1 MGGAKLLWGVVCDA
15 SVFRALF
22 PDQPRR
28 LDSQQ
33 QQGPAPAD
41 LPLISPVNMELRTI
55 LPAVLCISAAC
66 LQAACGTAPRR
77 GPKVTEKVGADAALA
92 CVKPTL
98 HYFCVRRLLR
108 TANGHTR
115 AHTWRGWAKRMFV
128 IKRGK
133 MNLKPFKHRSFQ
145 KALYPSRTHARMLSC
160 TRVHS
165 DESVPPPRV
174 VHAQMRTPKGNPF
187 MLIMKTAAG
196 SFYSHSCCL
205 KIGKPLHLKWK
216 TAEKTH

>member
-15 SVFRALF
+15 SVFRAPF

-28 LDSQQ
+28 LDSQQQ

-66 LQAACGTAPRR
+66 LQAACGAAPRR

-115 AHTWRGWAKRMFV
+115 AHTWRG
-128 IKRGK
+128 
-133 MNLKPFKHRSFQ
+133 
-145 KALYPSRTHARMLSC
+145 
-160 TRVHS
+160 
-165 DESVPPPRV
+165 
-174 VHAQMRTPKGNPF
+174 
-187 MLIMKTAAG
+187 
-196 SFYSHSCCL
+196 
-205 KIGKPLHLKWK
+205 
-216 TAEKTH
+216 